1 MSTKF
6 CKYCSL
12 AILVLLSNV
21 AEGTGKDE
29 VKKLL
34 FISNFLMSGYPQ
46 ERERRQSDG
55 ESSCPQ
61 IEILRGR
68 DGRDGRDG
76 ACGPPGEKGEQGE
89 REERDHKDH

>member
-1 MSTKF
+1 MSQIF
-6 CKYCSL
+6 CKIICSSFVMV
-12 AILVLLSNV
+12 AVLSI
-21 AEGTGKDE
+21 A
-29 VKKLL
+29 
-34 FISNFLMSGYPQ
+34 SQGYPQ

-61 IEILRGR
+61 IELLRGR

-89 REERDHKDH
+89 RGEVGDGGPPGAPGPAG

>member
-1 MSTKF
+1 MPINL
-6 CKYCSL
+6 YCYL
-12 AILVLLSNV
+12 AMLVLLLSV
-21 AEGTGKDE
+21 
-29 VKKLL
+29 
-34 FISNFLMSGYPQ
+34 SQGYPQ

>member
-1 MSTKF
+1 MSINI
-6 CKYCSL
+6 YCYL
-12 AILVLLSNV
+12 AMLVLLSSV
-21 AEGTGKDE
+21 S
-29 VKKLL
+29 L
-34 FISNFLMSGYPQ
+34 GYPQ

-61 IEILRGR
+61 IELLRGR

-89 REERDHKDH
+89 RGEVGDGGPPGAPGPAG